1 MDNEP
6 TPSYYTKL
14 PKGLTAEELAAVQY
28 HRDNLDRGT
37 FLTQPD
43 NDLTTFYGARMGTP
57 EGVMYFPTYRNGVVL
72 EPRTAFREAARSGV
86 KFPTYA
92 NEDLARAAETKL
104 HGVMAADTAAFLAAR
119 AKAKK

>member
-1 MDNEP
+1 LDNEP
-6 TPSYYTKL
+6 APSYYTKL

-28 HRDNLDRGT
+28 HRDNLDRST
-37 FLTQPD
+37 FLTQPN

-57 EGVMYFPTYRNGVVL
+57 EGVMYFPRYRNGVVL
-72 EPRTAFREAARSGV
+72 EPHTAFRAANRSGV

-104 HGVMAADTAAFLAAR
+104 HGVMRADTAAFLAAR